1 MGGEYKKCFQNEVSR
16 QLLGVV
22 WQPPSFPNNL
32 FLKIF
37 SFCFL
42 QKFARLQSI
51 FPDISKPG
59 SEQAFLPVT
68 SPGKHSGP
76 VTLPKTETVWV
87 GSLLVFTKP
96 STYQIS
102 VPECC
107 LDKRRMSP
115 TLRWQPS
122 SEVLNLTVGSTLLPA
137 TGSWAP
143 LHDHEAW
150 GHHCFSMA
158 VSLVFHAAIWS
169 TSSMLFQSCK
179 SYGEMQVEQGHG
191 KFEHSELV
199 LWQTPKDICPRP
211 HLGYSSLN
219 LSCFIAPV
227 QMSRIWQK
235 LTGQA
240 VSQRERFSK

>member
-1 MGGEYKKCFQNEVSR
+1 MRGGEYKKCFQNEVSR

-96 STYQIS
+96 SAYQIS

-179 SYGEMQVEQGHG
+179 SYGEDAGGARTWAIWTLWASLVTDSQGQLSSSTSGIQLFEFVLFRCISPDVSYLAEVDRPSCEPAG
-191 KFEHSELV
+191 K
-199 LWQTPKDICPRP
+199 I
-211 HLGYSSLN
+211 
-219 LSCFIAPV
+219 
-227 QMSRIWQK
+227 
-235 LTGQA
+235 
-240 VSQRERFSK
+240 